1 MFNLYGRKTCCK
13 TIYISCKSTYPKG
26 DSYVMSPV
34 AVRMCD
40 VFSYYPTKER
50 SKCKDGFWSDEHSK
64 EEEISVL
71 PGEVCGCKVL
81 YGG

>member
-1 MFNLYGRKTCCK
+1 
-13 TIYISCKSTYPKG
+13 
-26 DSYVMSPV
+26 
-34 AVRMCD
+34 MCD

-64 EEEISVL
+64 EEEISVQ
-71 PGEVCGCKVL
+71 PSEVCGCKVL